1 MNPITHE
8 SERRPWDSQNDT
20 THKHEVNVWLVSFRH
35 KFLKA
40 GRLHRPRTLSPRSPP
55 LGTLPLLD
63 QIRAQEVL
71 MLLRNNTT
79 DIVVYDFILAPYEI
93 IPPYEIMMKCVLS

>member
-1 MNPITHE
+1 MGQVQEAP
-8 SERRPWDSQNDT
+8 
-20 THKHEVNVWLVSFRH
+20 F
-35 KFLKA
+35 KA

-71 MLLRNNTT
+71 MLLRKNTRNT
-79 DIVVYDFILAPYEI
+79 SYFKISFDMILACFYEI
-93 IPPYEIMMKCVLS
+93 TTLPRF